1 MAEQFQNF
9 FVTKLREACDAV
21 ATTIYVETVPSI
33 TEGTL
38 VLEYANSTKHEIIHF
53 TGVSGYGLTGCTRGL
68 EGTTA
73 QSHSAGTDVR
83 QNLTAGMIDKI
94 INGVITTENIANS
107 AVTTAKINNGAVT
120 ADKIDFT
127 TLNVIIDT
135 NPSYTAFFGYST
147 YSKKFTVPK
156 TGYYIIHDS
165 WCGVFKRIN
174 NSINTLDVKIDNT
187 RVAQYIYASVGNDDQ
202 WGATRR
208 TITGQDILVRLTAGE
223 HTLSVSGNL
232 YYDEDYYPKHHYIS
246 AEFFCND

>member
-9 FVTKLREACDAV
+9 FVTKLREACDAT

-83 QNLTAGMIDKI
+83 QNLTAGMIDKL
-94 INGVITTENIANS
+94 INGVITTENIAD
-107 AVTTAKINNGAVT
+107 GAVT

-127 TLNVIIDT
+127 TLSKFSVITSASSTIEFQATVAGKLALLGVGSSTWGYAGNPMRLGFVKKSGDATLRT
-135 NPSYTAFFGYST
+135 NLTT
-147 YSKKFTVPK
+147 
-156 TGYYIIHDS
+156 
-165 WCGVFKRIN
+165 
-174 NSINTLDVKIDNT
+174 
-187 RVAQYIYASVGNDDQ
+187 
-202 WGATRR
+202 
-208 TITGQDILVRLTAGE
+208 LVRGGDTVGRTVVVGGEIIFSEGQSIKLTIEKVDGAAPQSLADNFCFGIFIP
-223 HTLSVSGNL
+223 
-232 YYDEDYYPKHHYIS
+232 DDY
-246 AEFFCND
+246 C

>member
-9 FVTKLREACDAV
+9 FVTKLREACDAT
-21 ATTIYVETVPSI
+21 ATTIYVDTVPAI

-94 INGVITTENIANS
+94 INGVITTENIAD
-107 AVTTAKINNGAVT
+107 GAVT

-127 TLNVIIDT
+127 TLAKNTYYDT
-135 NPSYTAFFGYST
+135 NFAVTTTAKDIYSYTIPTSGRYLIIVNCSLHSVAAQHST
-147 YSKKFTVPK
+147 YINIIINGSTVD
-156 TGYYIIHDS
+156 TTYCGIHAD
-165 WCGVFKRIN
+165 
-174 NSINTLDVKIDNT
+174 
-187 RVAQYIYASVGNDDQ
+187 Y
-202 WGATRR
+202 WGSLVYT
-208 TITGQDILVRLTAGE
+208 DIKSLTAGDVVKVNLRD
-223 HTLSVSGNL
+223 TYGIVASSNTKIRINFIQLSK
-232 YYDEDYYPKHHYIS
+232 E
-246 AEFFCND
+246 

>member
-9 FVTKLREACDAV
+9 FVTKLREACDAT
-21 ATTIYVETVPSI
+21 ATTIYVDTVPAI

-94 INGVITTENIANS
+94 INGVITTENIAD
-107 AVTTAKINNGAVT
+107 GAVT

-127 TLNVIIDT
+127 TLSGGVCRYASNQTIAAGVEGVILFPNNVVTDT
-135 NPSYTAFFGYST
+135 SVISYNNGT
-147 YSKKFTVPK
+147 FTVK
-156 TGYYIIHDS
+156 KKGWY
-165 WCGVFKRIN
+165 
-174 NSINTLDVKIDNT
+174 
-187 RVAQYIYASVGNDDQ
+187 
-202 WGATRR
+202 
-208 TITGQDILVRLTAGE
+208 
-223 HTLSVSGNL
+223 
-232 YYDEDYYPKHHYIS
+232 YIS
-246 AEFFCND
+246 AEVGGSSNCQHTTEIFVNGAEYQSSRGYNTAFNYVAVSCCVKLNVNDTFQIKAVAGGSIDINSRAKGNMNACLISLA

>member
-9 FVTKLREACDAV
+9 FVTKLREACDAT
-21 ATTIYVETVPSI
+21 ATTIYVDTVPAI

-94 INGVITTENIANS
+94 INGVITTENIAD
-107 AVTTAKINNGAVT
+107 GAVT

-127 TLNVIIDT
+127 TLTNDLLTYYEKTSPTTISMGTTFGNVDAFSLKKGRYAIIFNVAVHQT
-135 NPSYTAFFGYST
+135 EN
-147 YSKKFTVPK
+147 
-156 TGYYIIHDS
+156 
-165 WCGVFKRIN
+165 
-174 NSINTLDVKIDNT
+174 NT
-187 RVAQYIYASVGNDDQ
+187 RNILWRFHPSSGTNSSENVVQVI
-202 WGATRR
+202 
-208 TITGQDILVRLTAGE
+208 GQDRAYWNNHTILGTVNMTSNGTLYIQCRGEIAFTATANSYHCLAIKIG
-223 HTLSVSGNL
+223 
-232 YYDEDYYPKHHYIS
+232 
-246 AEFFCND
+246 

>member
-21 ATTIYVETVPSI
+21 ATTIYVETVPAI

-127 TLNVIIDT
+127 TLNKVPVPDYANGVDFST
-135 NPSYTAFFGYST
+135 TTYTAPSDGF
-147 YSKKFTVPK
+147 VN
-156 TGYYIIHDS
+156 IR
-165 WCGVFKRIN
+165 C
-174 NSINTLDVKIDNT
+174 DNT
-187 RVAQYIYASVGNDDQ
+187 NGGQSGEVKLYVYITRNGVEYLVYSGGNYFDDASYSHLYGNS
-202 WGATRR
+202 GMLPVKA
-208 TITGQDILVRLTAGE
+208 GDIVRPV
-223 HTLSVSGNL
+223 LSGKSVTYNSRKF
-232 YYDEDYYPKHHYIS
+232 YPAIW
-246 AEFFCND
+246 